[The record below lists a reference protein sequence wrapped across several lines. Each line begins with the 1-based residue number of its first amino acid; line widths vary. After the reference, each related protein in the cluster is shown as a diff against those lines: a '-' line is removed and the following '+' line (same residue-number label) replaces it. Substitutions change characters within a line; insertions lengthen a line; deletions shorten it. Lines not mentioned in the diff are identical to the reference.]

1 LAIKWFFPKIGKLF
15 LIGDEFIA
23 KLRFGDQMMVK
34 VKTMFS

>member
-15 LIGDEFIA
+15 LIGHKLA

>member
-15 LIGDEFIA
+15 LIGDELA
-23 KLRFGDQMMVK
+23 KSRFGDQMMVK